1 MKDISIEYHFQLED
15 NTAITFPVVLHGET
29 LQLLENQDIEYP
41 EWALLSYQRCP
52 NCPHSFRH
60 VQYCPVAAS
69 LSGMV
74 SKFEALLSFDMVVLT
89 VCSEEREIKQKTTIQ
104 RAIAS
109 YMGLVMATCGCPR
122 TLFLKPM
129 ARHHLPLA
137 SESETIYRAFSM
149 YALAQCF
156 IRMEQNKADENF
168 EGLQQKYTELQVV
181 NKAFVERLRAASKS
195 DSSVNALLNLDVYAR
210 AMPYVIEDSLD
221 EIRHL
226 FEPYLTP
233 VNG

>member
-15 NTAITFPVVLHGET
+15 NTTITFPVLLDGKT
-29 LQLLENQDIEYP
+29 LQLQENPDSEYP
-41 EWALLSYQRCP
+41 DWARLSYHTCP
-52 NCPHSFRH
+52 NCPESFKH
-60 VQYCPVAAS
+60 EIICPVAAS

-74 SKFEALLSFDMVVLT
+74 SHFETLLSFDQVYLSVF
-89 VCSEEREIKQKTTIQ
+89 SEEREIKQKTTIQ
-104 RAIAS
+104 RAVAS

-122 TLFLKPM
+122 TLFLRPM

-156 IRMEQNKADENF
+156 IRMDEDEPDDNF
-168 EGLQQKYTELQVV
+168 QGLQEKYTELQIV

-210 AMPYVIEDSLD
+210 AMPYVIEEKLD
-221 EIRHL
+221 EIRYL
-226 FEPYLTP
+226 FEHYLS
-233 VNG
+233 

>member
-15 NTAITFPVVLHGET
+15 QTIVTFPVLLDGNT
-29 LQLLENQDIEYP
+29 LQLLDNGDREYP
-41 EWALLSYQRCP
+41 DWAGLNYHKCP
-52 NCPHSFRH
+52 NCPESFQH
-60 VQYCPVAAS
+60 ETTCPAAAS

-74 SKFEALLSFDMVVLT
+74 SHFETLLSFDQVYLT
-89 VCSEEREIKQKTTIQ
+89 VFSDEREIKQKTTIQ

-122 TLFLKPM
+122 TLFLRPM
-129 ARHHLPLA
+129 ARYHLPLA

-156 IRMEQNKADENF
+156 IRMEDDAPDENF
-168 EGLQQKYTELQVV
+168 QGLQEKYSALQIV
-181 NKAFVERLRAASKS
+181 NKAFVERLRAASTS

-210 AMPYVIEDSLD
+210 AMPYVVEEKLD
-221 EIRHL
+221 EIRYL
-226 FEPYLTP
+226 FEHYLR
-233 VNG
+233 